1 MTFQSFFNGKV
12 KQNKQKNKTTDSE
25 ESSIVTKRDI
35 MEKGDSVYEN
45 ATALSAMAEAF
56 EELSGIIKEHG
67 LDFDLSLKPFCH
79 ACSYVSVLFGFLGFA
94 FKFAEMEYTSKVRD
108 LERASATYGTLN
120 NILDFDVRNHSVKIQ
135 GSLSRN
141 LRRVRQ
147 GLDLMRV
154 LFKNFLSADNYSLRE
169 AASSAYQDVCA
180 PYHTWGIRTAAF
192 AGMHTLPTKEQL
204 VINLHETAESTEKH
218 MRRYIDASLPVIEY
232 IDNLFNLRRI
242 PLNW

>member
-1 MTFQSFFNGKV
+1 MTFQSFFNVKL

-35 MEKGDSVYEN
+35 MEKGDS
-45 ATALSAMAEAF
+45 
-56 EELSGIIKEHG
+56 
-67 LDFDLSLKPFCH
+67 FDLFETVH

-154 LFKNFLSADNYSLRE
+154 LFKNFLSAE
-169 AASSAYQDVCA
+169 
-180 PYHTWGIRTAAF
+180 TAAF